1 MGSIVALVVFSVFL
15 LVSMF
20 KNWETMAIAFGLAV
34 LVVGCDLAE
43 KSSGVF
49 IKVEQCEW

>member
-1 MGSIVALVVFSVFL
+1 MVSIVVLVVFSVFGV
-15 LVSMF
+15 VSMF
-20 KNWETMAIAFGLAV
+20 KNWETMAIVFGLAV

-49 IKVEQCEW
+49 IKVEQREQ